1 MASLTLSARL
11 RNKGEN
17 GEGENAC
24 HAFMGLKYPGLYWV
38 KLRSSPLTL
47 HDAEF

>member
-1 MASLTLSARL
+1 MASLTLSSRL

-17 GEGENAC
+17 GGAKNTR
-24 HAFMGLKYPGLYWV
+24 HAFTGLKDPWLYWV